1 MAVQLGAI
9 EKNVPI
15 PTRITNSR
23 TSPIILRLLELQ
35 PGDSFIVKG
44 NTTAEKVRQLILNWK
59 GRHRKVPEVAAK
71 KFTVMKERQHVRIW
85 RVE

>member
-15 PTRITNSR
+15 PTSITNSR
-23 TSPIILRLLELQ
+23 TSPIILRLLELG

-44 NTTAEKVRQLILNWK
+44 ATTPQKVRQLILNWK
-59 GRHRKVPEVAAK
+59 GRHRKVSWVAAR
-71 KFTVMKERQHVRIW
+71 KFTVMKERQHVRVW